1 MRCANTFTR
10 GYGSPHLR
18 RGCWLLFFALM
29 TVVLIG
35 FASVAAK
42 LVVTDSSDGQ
52 PGIPGIPAEGPTDFF
67 VPAEPPISTPRR
79 SDPAIV
85 RSRPVRI
92 VRESLARPER
102 LVGKE
107 FIVELFEDTV
117 VSLSID
123 RLRRRSLQA
132 YTLTGR
138 VTGADWGFF
147 TLVADEDVVV
157 ASIRMPGRHSYQ
169 LRYLGQGV
177 HEVLEI
183 DDSLDEPYE
192 DAVTPPRT
200 RLSGDTTTPESL
212 QSLADDGS
220 ELDVLVVYTPAAKA
234 AAGGAA
240 AINAIIELGISE
252 ANFALD
258 NSAVSMRFRLVHKEE
273 IDYQESGDTGVDLGR
288 LRRGGNTLDRAHVLR
303 DSYCADVVSLIV
315 DDSPSRTYMMG
326 RNSLPPFDFAPYAV
340 SVIQFSSFVG
350 GLYFAH
356 MVGHNLGSEEDRENA
371 TDLPAFD
378 RSYGYRIPDRWRS
391 VMAQSAGCS
400 SCPRMPFFSNP
411 DLTFEGIPTGVQGG
425 DPNGADN
432 ALTFELTKEIA
443 ANWRVSCVSHDPIIP
458 VQPGDILVSCVGSD
472 ELLSV
477 DPSNGDRAEISSD
490 EAGSGPLLR
499 GPYGLE
505 MAWGGQILVASVDNN
520 ALLRV
525 DPQNGDRTLFSGC
538 ANLDCSSVVGTGPDF
553 RNIFMLALES
563 SGDVVVTDRSGP
575 MLFRVARDSG
585 DRAILSGCVDAEC
598 SSLIGTGPVFLRP
611 NGIAVESSGSILVGD
626 YDLGSIFRVDPI
638 TGDRTVIS
646 GCVDEFCSSS
656 VGSGV
661 AFESL
666 AGIALE
672 VDGSILAAELN
683 AYLGSSFR
691 AVFRVDPVTGNR
703 TIASGCAQFECTSWV
718 GAGAMFDVPVDIAL
732 DENGYIL
739 LSDFELHSIFR
750 VDPGSGD
757 RVLLSGCAD
766 AACLSVLG
774 GGPWFAGPVGIA
786 VVPEPARWPMLVAG
800 TAFLGLLYRRRA
812 RRLRIG

>member
-1 MRCANTFTR
+1 M
-10 GYGSPHLR
+10 H
-18 RGCWLLFFALM
+18 
-29 TVVLIG
+29 
-35 FASVAAK
+35 
-42 LVVTDSSDGQ
+42 
-52 PGIPGIPAEGPTDFF
+52 
-67 VPAEPPISTPRR
+67 
-79 SDPAIV
+79 
-85 RSRPVRI
+85 
-92 VRESLARPER
+92 
-102 LVGKE
+102 
-107 FIVELFEDTV
+107 
-117 VSLSID
+117 
-123 RLRRRSLQA
+123 
-132 YTLTGR
+132 
-138 VTGADWGFF
+138 
-147 TLVADEDVVV
+147 
-157 ASIRMPGRHSYQ
+157 
-169 LRYLGQGV
+169 
-177 HEVLEI
+177 
-183 DDSLDEPYE
+183 
-192 DAVTPPRT
+192 
-200 RLSGDTTTPESL
+200 
-212 QSLADDGS
+212 
-220 ELDVLVVYTPAAKA
+220 
-234 AAGGAA
+234 
-240 AINAIIELGISE
+240 
-252 ANFALD
+252 
-258 NSAVSMRFRLVHKEE
+258 
-273 IDYQESGDTGVDLGR
+273 
-288 LRRGGNTLDRAHVLR
+288 
-303 DSYCADVVSLIV
+303 
-315 DDSPSRTYMMG
+315 
-326 RNSLPPFDFAPYAV
+326 
-340 SVIQFSSFVG
+340 
-350 GLYFAH
+350 FAH
-356 MVGHNLGSEEDRENA
+356 ELGHNLGSQHDRENA
-371 TDLPAFD
+371 TKPPAFD
-378 RSYGYRIPDRWRS
+378 HSYGYKIPDQWRS
-391 VMAQSAGCS
+391 VMAYSTGCS

-411 DLTFEGIPTGVQGG
+411 YLTFEGAPTGVHGG
-425 DPNGADN
+425 DPDGADN
-432 ALTFELTKEIA
+432 ALTFELTKGIA
-443 ANWRVSCVSHDPIIP
+443 ANWRVSCVSHDPVIP
-458 VQPGDILVSCVGSD
+458 VQSGDILVTSVRSD

-477 DPSNGDRAEISSD
+477 DPSNGDRAKISSD

-525 DPQNGDRTLFSGC
+525 DPQTGDRTLFSGC

-672 VDGSILAAELN
+672 VDGSILAAEMN

-739 LSDFELHSIFR
+739 LTDFELHSIFR

-800 TAFLGLLYRRRA
+800 IGFLGLLYWRRA
-812 RRLRIG
+812 RDLRRALRC